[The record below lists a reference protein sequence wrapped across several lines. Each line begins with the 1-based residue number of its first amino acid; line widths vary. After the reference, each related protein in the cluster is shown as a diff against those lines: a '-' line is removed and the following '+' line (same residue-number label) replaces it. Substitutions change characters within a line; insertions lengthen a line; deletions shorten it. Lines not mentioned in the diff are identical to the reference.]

1 MSRVGKNP
9 VEVPSDVNVA
19 IFNDV
24 LTAKGKLG
32 EQSVNLGTDVKVNIA
47 DGVITVAPVDD
58 SNRSRAMWGTVR
70 SLIDNVVVGVS
81 RGFNVKLEIIG
92 VGYRAAVSGKTLNLQ
107 VGHSHEIP
115 YPIPE
120 GISIECERP
129 TQISI
134 SGANKQRVGQVA
146 SEIRAFRK
154 PEPYKGKGIRYENE
168 YVMRKEGKKK

>member
-9 VEVPSDVNVA
+9 IEVPADVNVS
-19 IFNDV
+19 ISDDV

-32 EQSVNLGTDVKVNIA
+32 EQSVKLSGDVKVNFENN
-47 DGVITVAPVDD
+47 VISVSPANDTM
-58 SNRSRAMWGTVR
+58 RSRAMWGTLR

-92 VGYRAAVSGKTLNLQ
+92 VGYRASVAGRSLNLQ
-107 VGHSHEIP
+107 VGHSHEIL

-120 GISIECERP
+120 DLAIECERP

-134 SGANKQRVGQVA
+134 TGASKQRVGQAA

-154 PEPYKGKGIRYENE
+154 PEPYKGKGIRYSNE

>member
-1 MSRVGKNP
+1 MSRVGKSP
-9 VEVPSDVNVA
+9 VAVPNDVNVT
-19 IFNDV
+19 IVNDV

-32 EQSVNLGTDVKVNIA
+32 EQSVALGADVMVDFA
-47 DGVITVAPVDD
+47 DGVITVKPADE
-58 SNRSRAMWGTVR
+58 SSHSRAMWGTVR
-70 SLIDNVVVGVS
+70 SLINNVVVGVS
-81 RGFNVKLEIIG
+81 SGFNVKLDIIG

-107 VGHSHEIP
+107 VGHSHEILF
-115 YPIPE
+115 PIPE

-168 YVMRKEGKKK
+168 YIMRKEGKKK

>member
-9 VEVPSDVNVA
+9 VEVPNDVNVT
-19 IFNDV
+19 IVNDV

-32 EQSVNLGTDVKVNIA
+32 EQWVTLGADVMVDFA
-47 DGVITVAPVDD
+47 DGVITVKSADD

-70 SLIDNVVVGVS
+70 SLINNVVVGVS
-81 RGFNVKLEIIG
+81 SGFNVKLDIIG
-92 VGYRAAVSGKTLNLQ
+92 VGYRAAVSGKMLNLQ
-107 VGHSHEIP
+107 VGHSHEII

-129 TQISI
+129 TQISV
-134 SGANKQRVGQVA
+134 SGANKHRVGQVA

-168 YVMRKEGKKK
+168 YIMRKEGKKK

>member
-19 IFNDV
+19 IVDDV

-32 EQSVNLGTDVKVNIA
+32 EQSVTLGTDVKVNIA

-107 VGHSHEIP
+107 VGHSHEIL

-134 SGANKQRVGQVA
+134 SGASKQRVGQVA

-154 PEPYKGKGIRYENE
+154 PESYKGKGIRYENE

>member
-9 VEVPSDVNVA
+9 VQVPSDVNVA
-19 IFNDV
+19 IVDDV

-32 EQSVNLGTDVKVNIA
+32 EQSVTLGTDVKVDLA
-47 DGVITVAPVDD
+47 DGVITVKPVDD

-81 RGFNVKLEIIG
+81 RGFNVKLDIIG

-107 VGHSHEIP
+107 VGHSHEIL

>member
-19 IFNDV
+19 VVNNV
-24 LTAKGKLG
+24 LIAKGKLG
-32 EQSVNLGTDVKVNIA
+32 ELSVTLDAEVKVEITDSTIIVSPA
-47 DGVITVAPVDD
+47 GV
-58 SNRSRAMWGTVR
+58 SNHSRAMWGTVR
-70 SLIDNVVVGVS
+70 SLINNVVIGVS
-81 RGFNVKLEIIG
+81 RGFNVKLDIVG

-107 VGHSHEIP
+107 VGHSHEII

-120 GISIECERP
+120 GILIECERP
-129 TQISI
+129 TQISV

-168 YVMRKEGKKK
+168 YIMRKEGKKK